1 VSGFRRNRPPN
12 CVANTAANR
21 DVNISGSLS
30 YASEMDA
37 RELQGVRVV
46 VGGAGLA
53 GLAAARDL
61 EAAGA
66 AVTVVEAR
74 DRVGG
79 RVQTVRDDFAGGQHA
94 EAGADLI
101 EGEQSFVSALASDL
115 GLKTVR
121 ILRDG
126 FGYYGPDRS
135 GRRRIRN
142 RPTAMDAAARLLKK
156 EVADY
161 CLADKRWDS
170 AIARGLARRSVAG
183 WLAGVGADSALAAG
197 IGGLRG
203 FFLAEPEDLSLIALV
218 DQFASGGTPGQGEI
232 YRISGGND
240 RLARAIADAL
250 AGRLVLGA
258 VLRRVHQTG
267 TAPGVLITIDDR
279 GTRRELEADF
289 FVAAIPAST
298 LRDVE
303 FEPPLPAPQARA
315 IAALKYGDATR
326 TLLQFQRPFWR
337 APRRPRAF
345 GTDLPTGAVW
355 DGAEEQRVRP
365 GILSLLA
372 GGRASRALQDIIA
385 SEGAEGVVGRL
396 AWLGKS
402 TPLIAFRTVTWEDE
416 PWSRGG
422 YAVFD
427 PSFDPGLRQ
436 WLARPAGRV
445 VFAGEHTS
453 LRWQGYM
460 NGAIESGKR
469 AAAEIRAIAQPT

>member
-1 VSGFRRNRPPN
+1 VVSGFSRTRSLD
-12 CVANTAANR
+12 CVARTAANS
-21 DVNISGSLS
+21 SGCLS
-30 YASEMDA
+30 YASEMES

-79 RVQTVRDDFAGGQHA
+79 RVQTVREDFAAGQHA

-101 EGEQSFVSALASDL
+101 EGEQSFVRALASDL

-126 FGYYGPDRS
+126 FGYYGPDRG
-135 GRRRIRN
+135 GRRRIRD
-142 RPTAMDAAARLLKK
+142 RPAAMDAASRLLKK

-161 CLADKRWDS
+161 RLADRRWDS
-170 AIARGLARRSVAG
+170 AIARGLARRSVAE
-183 WLAGVGADSALAAG
+183 WLAGIGADCALAAG
-197 IGGLRG
+197 VGSLRG
-203 FFLAEPEDLSLIALV
+203 FFLADPEDLSLIALV
-218 DQFASGGTPGQGEI
+218 DQLAAGGTPGQGEM
-232 YRISGGND
+232 YRIRGGND
-240 RLARAIADAL
+240 RLAQAVAGAL
-250 AGRLVLGA
+250 AGGVVLGS
-258 VLRRVHQTG
+258 VVRRVHQTG
-267 TAPGVLITIDDR
+267 TAPGVLLTIDDR
-279 GTRRELEADF
+279 GTRRQLEADF

-303 FEPPLPAPQARA
+303 FDPPLPALQARA

-337 APRRPRAF
+337 AARRPRAF

-355 DGAEEQRVRP
+355 DGAEEQRTRP

-372 GGRASRALQDIIA
+372 GGRASRALQAIIA
-385 SEGAEGVVGRL
+385 SEGTEGVVSRL

-402 TPLIAFRTVTWEDE
+402 TPLIASRTVTWEDE

-427 PSFDPGLRQ
+427 PSFDPGLRE
-436 WLARPAGRV
+436 WLRRPAGRV

-460 NGAIESGKR
+460 NGAVESGKR